1 MVTHSALSRFSE
13 NTRFT
18 WAYCVYDH
26 QKGVSGAYGL
36 LKPPANGRRGPEK
49 LTVSTPSKEHIAAAA
64 VWERTGHQTLN
75 LLSTTTMVQ
84 TIVPPFWLNHAS
96 LANEKFIPLISTSC
110 DVDSGAIDP
119 YVGGSTEG
127 WYVLSQAL
135 RTPTMPPGIAKILRD
150 QLSSFITVSGCKR
163 NGESWDM
170 PRIPQRASTS
180 AYQGN
185 ESKANYASLQLSTL
199 CLHTSIRSSCF
210 VLESIFRHFG
220 DSHDAVRGWPSCES
234 VCVAGAV
241 FVHIHTCLAVV
252 EATLGL
258 RHLRPARCSPFL
270 AAKSLSLG
278 VQFTGHA
285 PRGGIKYSC
294 ACTLELGDSRLHGN
308 VVQCNHPKALGA
320 RTGSSWTACFCSSL
334 LSVRV
339 QVQFHAKI
347 WLGLCLCSLLRLRGS
362 VILQERALNRAMIYL
377 RKAASL
383 LGFLDNQASF
393 RLLISL
399 QGRLRRSRVL

>member
-399 QGRLRRSRVL
+399 QVTTI

>member
-220 DSHDAVRGWPSCES
+220 DSHDAALSSCIFTHVWRLLKLHWGCDTSDPLVALRFLLPSLFLSECS
-234 VCVAGAV
+234 SLDMHHVVALS
-241 FVHIHTCLAVV
+241 T
-252 EATLGL
+252 
-258 RHLRPARCSPFL
+258 
-270 AAKSLSLG
+270 AAHAHLSLG
-278 VQFTGHA
+278 TLDYTEMLFNATIPKLLEHA
-285 PRGGIKYSC
+285 P
-294 ACTLELGDSRLHGN
+294 
-308 VVQCNHPKALGA
+308 
-320 RTGSSWTACFCSSL
+320 
-334 LSVRV
+334 
-339 QVQFHAKI
+339 VQFHAKI

-399 QGRLRRSRVL
+399 QVTTI